1 VILFSGIFLF
11 IFIFS
16 WMKMKSSG
24 VLLVLFS
31 FSYYYILHIAGYY
44 LLPFASIDSEVINS
58 VLGFESILLFS
69 VVLWAYFISK
79 LPLYWGFLEFSWLK
93 YSRLLIFTV
102 VVFTFFLLILM
113 TQDINWI
120 VDPRKAYQYSRS
132 GNGIFYVIF
141 LFSIAILLV
150 RVYASDSR
158 YRLIWLG
165 LILVL
170 SFFTGSKGIVFSF
183 ILSVMII
190 LVMRVRGVGLILI
203 YVPSAILG
211 SLLFGLLLYMG
222 YFGRN
227 FDDILFHLDAV
238 RNSVSYYVE
247 FIQPYGDRL
256 SIYPDSN
263 TKSLVLN
270 KILDLIGYGGR
281 RSFHEVYFPIETG
294 LGHYAAHL
302 SSTYLLA
309 TGLSPIF
316 WPVLVLFTESAFVLK
331 LAIFFKMAR
340 DYSSIRKNTAFI
352 FVIILIY
359 QPYLKF
365 VSDFLILMLVSVS
378 IIRLIGRSGRGQ
390 YSEGRLKL

>member
-1 VILFSGIFLF
+1 
-11 IFIFS
+11 
-16 WMKMKSSG
+16 MKSAG

-31 FSYYYILHIAGYY
+31 FSYYYILHMAGYY
-44 LLPFASIDSEVINS
+44 LLPLASVDSEVINS
-58 VLGFESILLFS
+58 VLGYESILLLS
-69 VVLWAYFISK
+69 VVVWAYFISK

-93 YSRLLIFTV
+93 YSRLLIFSV
-102 VVFTFFLLILM
+102 VIFMFFLLIVM
-113 TQDINWI
+113 TKDINWI
-120 VDPRKAYQYSRS
+120 LDPRKAYQYSRA
-132 GNGIFYVIF
+132 GNGIFYVIY

-158 YRLIWLG
+158 YRLIWLI

-203 YVPSAILG
+203 YLPSAIFG

-222 YFGRN
+222 YFGKN
-227 FDDILFHLDAV
+227 FDDVLFHLDAV
-238 RNSVSYYVE
+238 RNSVSYYAE
-247 FIQPYGDRL
+247 FVQPYDDRI
-256 SIYPDSN
+256 SINPDSH

-281 RSFHEVYFPIETG
+281 SSFHEIYFPKEAG

-309 TGLSPIF
+309 TGLSPF
-316 WPVLVLFTESAFVLK
+316 VWPVLVLFTESAFVLK

-340 DYSSIRKNTAFI
+340 DYSSISKSTVFI

-365 VSDFLILMLVSVS
+365 VSDFLILMLVSIS
-378 IIRLIGRSGRGQ
+378 IIRLIGKSGRGQ
-390 YSEGRLKL
+390 YNEGQLKL